1 MLSTV
6 GHIAGGECEEMTE
19 REAEMMAEGEMMED
33 DDTST
38 QVVDDLT
45 AAAMA
50 AGMLPSANEVRREM
64 ARAQHASADLPGK
77 PVMKEQAAAGQTVHN
92 TQLNGTHIY
101 TEPLQYNST
110 HASVL
115 QQKQTNVKRSTGHN
129 VCRLCSGLPVVVIC
143 TLLLL

>member
-1 MLSTV
+1 MLSTG